1 MPHTN
6 RQRRKKPEWDKA
18 RVVTTSD
25 GWSTVISTRAK
36 PVKEL
41 FQDHNSGPKPVDPDV
56 TVEVLDK
63 DFLKA
68 KSRWQQSQGVQTLQ
82 RVAESRRNLKI
93 DKAICF
99 GLGSMSCSQAVRST
113 HLLQLAAFTD
123 MASLLQSTGKP
134 IQLYLQ
140 DPAFNHVDV
149 EFLQYLGIHVID
161 SEEGF
166 AQITK
171 DTCVFLPFT
180 PWTVVLK
187 HAENIS
193 VSPLIIAPNLSKMHR
208 LLKYV
213 ETMDINTTQA
223 QLIASNRR
231 VINFTT
237 GQNFRYAFEDMKI
250 YMLGDED
257 EDHPSISSNN
267 DLTPD

>member
-99 GLGSMSCSQAVRST
+99 GLGM
-113 HLLQLAAFTD
+113 
-123 MASLLQSTGKP
+123 QSTGKP